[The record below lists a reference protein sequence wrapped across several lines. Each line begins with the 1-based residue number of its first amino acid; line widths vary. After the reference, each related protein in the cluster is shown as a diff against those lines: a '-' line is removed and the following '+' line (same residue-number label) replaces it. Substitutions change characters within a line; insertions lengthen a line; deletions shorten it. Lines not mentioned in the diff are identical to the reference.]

1 MRNFDQ
7 SLSTAGGWGFDGIPN
22 AFGTGRAG
30 QSEQVGSFP
39 SFSRESATSWG
50 NGSFNNAPQPSTVD
64 RPASFGFGSPRG
76 AEISA
81 SFGSSHDTEAPAWSS
96 SS

>member
-1 MRNFDQ
+1 MRNFNRFPAA
-7 SLSTAGGWGFDGIPN
+7 SAAWSAGTEQLAASSGAHLDSVPN

-39 SFSRESATSWG
+39 SFSREPVTSWG

-64 RPASFGFGSPRG
+64 RSASFGFGSPRG
-76 AEISA
+76 AV
-81 SFGSSHDTEAPAWSS
+81 
-96 SS
+96 